1 MMGLEYEAERLV
13 RSGMPRAEVSRM
25 LGVHTQTL
33 AQWALQGQWRKK
45 DLDLEG
51 SGSETQRTIRNV
63 ATAHARRKLERDT
76 LEAQA
81 RVVREAIRLIAEKGP
96 EAAGDLRRLMARVR
110 RLPQLGAQPAPAPA
124 AVAAPRGRS
133 LGKVRIRTKDRPKRL
148 EKYDI

>member
-1 MMGLEYEAERLV
+1 MMGLQYEAERLV
-13 RSGMPRAEVSRM
+13 RAGVPRAEVSRM

-63 ATAHARRKLERDT
+63 AAAHARRRVERET

-81 RVVREAIRLIAEKGP
+81 KVVRQAIRLIAEKGP
-96 EAAGDLRRLMARVR
+96 GAERQLAALIARVR
-110 RLPQLGAQPAPAPA
+110 GLPRLEGPAPA
-124 AVAAPRGRS
+124 AAAPRVGRS
-133 LGKVRIRTKDRPKRL
+133 LGKVRIKTKDRPRRD
-148 EKYDI
+148 EPYDI